1 MTYSPSTFYDF
12 LGITPLLPP
21 EILRVFQNIPS
32 DHVQVLI
39 LRRVANIIKSV
50 LIVYNFSSTHLV
62 ETPEDERRLARVLEW
77 AGGPRRAGCLLRLVD
92 TWRVEDRCPGWRV
105 VECLDS

>member
-50 LIVYNFSSTHLV
+50 LIVYNFQVLTLLKLRKMNGGWLV
-62 ETPEDERRLARVLEW
+62 FW
-77 AGGPRRAGCLLRLVD
+77 SGLVD
-92 TWRVEDRCPGWRV
+92 LGVRDACSD
-105 VECLDS
+105 L